1 MNLDD
6 LNNAQRKAVTTDNS
20 HSLVLAGAGSGKT
33 KVLSSRIAWL
43 INTGQASFNEVLAV
57 TFTNKAA
64 REMVSRISM
73 MLDRDMKGFWIGT
86 FHGLCHKMLRL
97 NWREANLIQNFQIID
112 MSDQLSLI
120 KRLMKSANV
129 NESKYSARDLQKII
143 NSYKEKG
150 LRSNEIDVY
159 DSYNKYIAEFYHLY
173 EHQCIRDGLLDFA
186 ELLLKSYD
194 LLKNNQTIRNYYQE
208 RFKYI
213 LVDEFQDTNS
223 LQYGWLRLLIG
234 NSTSVFAVGD
244 DDQSIYAFRGAN
256 IDNMSLFDKEYA
268 KGNIVR
274 LEQNYRSMGH
284 ILGAA
289 NSLIRYNNGRLG
301 KKLWTQEG
309 DGEKVLIVEKHNDL
323 LESQWIVDEIKN
335 IVKNGIKQDD
345 IAVLYRSNAQ
355 SRVLEHALFL
365 SGISYKV
372 YGGLRFFERQEI
384 KNVLAYLRLIVNR
397 NDDSAWLRSVNFPI
411 RGIGTR
417 TIESLFEITKNKNIS
432 LYDAVAYHSG
442 RSKNNL
448 LMFNNIISTL
458 EESSRKLTLVQL
470 IEHVLE
476 FTGINAFY
484 KNEEETDR
492 LDNLKELV
500 TAATIFSGENN
511 FSEIPASLLID
522 DLKENLDVSLNNNI
536 YLEQEKITPLLSFLS
551 HASLEAGDN
560 QSESEQSSVQLMT
573 VHAAKGLEFKVVF
586 ITGVEEGLF
595 PHENSMSDNSS
606 IEEERR
612 LMYVAITRARKKL
625 YITMA
630 NSRMLRGQVRYSVKS
645 RFISEVGEGN
655 VIFVKNKEQILPN
668 NYLKSNS
675 RFTSNSHQQSNKLS
689 SGNTNFVD
697 INGKKFVIGQN
708 VKHKKFGDGT
718 IIKLIGHG
726 EESQAQISFNNCGI
740 KTIMLGIA
748 RFE

>member
-6 LNNAQRKAVTTDNS
+6 LNNAQKKAVTTDSS

-43 INTGQASFNEVLAV
+43 INTGQVSFSEILAV

-64 REMVSRISM
+64 REMLSRISM
-73 MLDRDMKGFWIGT
+73 MLNRDMKGFWIGT

-120 KRLMKSANV
+120 KRLIKSANV

-143 NSYKEKG
+143 NSYKETG
-150 LRSNEIDVY
+150 LRSNEIEVY

-173 EHQCIRDGLLDFA
+173 ENQCIRNGLLDFA

-194 LLKNNQTIRNYYQE
+194 LLKNNETIRNYYQE
-208 RFKYI
+208 RFKHI

-223 LQYGWLRLLIG
+223 LQYEWLRLLIG
-234 NSTSVFAVGD
+234 SSTSVFAVGD

-335 IVKNGIKQDD
+335 LVKSGIKQDD

-372 YGGLRFFERQEI
+372 YGGLRFFERQEV
-384 KNVLAYLRLIVNR
+384 KNVLAYLRLIVNH

-411 RGIGTR
+411 RGIGAR
-417 TIESLFEITKNKNIS
+417 TIDSLSEIAKKNNIS
-432 LYDAVAYHSG
+432 LYDAVAHYSG
-442 RSKNNL
+442 RSRNNL
-448 LMFNNIISTL
+448 LMFNNIISSL
-458 EESSRKLTLVQL
+458 EESSKKLTLVQL
-470 IEHVLE
+470 IEYILE
-476 FTGINAFY
+476 FAGINAFY

-500 TAATIFSGENN
+500 TAAAIFSTENN
-511 FSEIPASLLID
+511 FSESPANLLID
-522 DLKENLDVSLNNNI
+522 ILKEDLETNLYNNI
-536 YLEQEKITPLLSFLS
+536 YLEQEKITPLSSFLS

-560 QSESEQSSVQLMT
+560 QFESEHQSSVQLMT
-573 VHAAKGLEFKVVF
+573 VHAAKGLEFNVVF

-612 LMYVAITRARKKL
+612 LMYVAITRARKRL

-645 RFISEVGEGN
+645 RFISEIGEDN
-655 VIFVKNKEQILPN
+655 VVFIKNKEKILSSH
-668 NYLKSNS
+668 YLKSNS
-675 RFTSNSHQQSNKLS
+675 KFVQNTHSNKLS
-689 SGNTNFVD
+689 AVNSSFVD

-708 VKHKKFGDGT
+708 VKHKKFGIGT

-726 EESQAQISFNNCGI
+726 EESQAQINFDNFGV

>member
-6 LNNAQRKAVTTDNS
+6 LNNVQKKAVTADNS

-64 REMVSRISM
+64 REMLSRISM
-73 MLDRDMKGFWIGT
+73 MLNRDMRGFWIGT

-120 KRLMKSANV
+120 KRLIKSANV

-143 NSYKEKG
+143 NSYKETG
-150 LRSNEIDVY
+150 LRSNEIEVY
-159 DSYNKYIAEFYHLY
+159 DAYNKYIAEFYHLY
-173 EHQCIRDGLLDFA
+173 ENQCIRDGLIDFA

-213 LVDEFQDTNS
+213 LVDEFQDTNN

-335 IVKNGIKQDD
+335 LVRNGINQDD

-365 SGISYKV
+365 SGVSYKV

-411 RGIGTR
+411 RGIGSR
-417 TIESLFEITKNKNIS
+417 TIESLLEITKNNNIS

-442 RSKNNL
+442 RSRNNL

-458 EESSRKLTLVQL
+458 EEASKKLTLVQL
-470 IEHVLE
+470 IEYVLE

-500 TAATIFSGENN
+500 TAATIFSAENN
-511 FSEIPASLLID
+511 FSESPASLLID
-522 DLKENLDVSLNNNI
+522 VLQENMDVNLYNNI
-536 YLEQEKITPLLSFLS
+536 SEQEKITPLLSFLS

-560 QSESEQSSVQLMT
+560 QFESEQPSVQLMT
-573 VHAAKGLEFKVVF
+573 VHAAKGLEFEVVF

-645 RFISEVGEGN
+645 RFISEIGEEN
-655 VIFVKNKEQILPN
+655 AVFVKNKEKILSN
-668 NYLKSNS
+668 NYLKSSS
-675 RFTSNSHQQSNKLS
+675 RYAPNTNSNKLS
-689 SGNTNFVD
+689 DGNMSFVD

-708 VKHKKFGDGT
+708 VKHKKFGIGT

-726 EESQAQISFNNCGI
+726 EESQAQISFDDFGI